1 MLPPLLFHC
10 ATDSQ
15 GNRYPLPPPLCRGIP
30 DVAAQSGDVVS
41 NGYTVTMSGN
51 DNSAGGGTSLSSPL
65 WLGIATRLQ
74 AAAAHSKGNGFS
86 DATIYRLACDSTKN
100 TRHFFA

>member
-15 GNRYPLPPPLCRGIP
+15 GNPYPLPPPLCRGIP

-65 WLGIATRLQ
+65 WLRMVTRPQPPPAPPNANCFPPPPHYPLPT
-74 AAAAHSKGNGFS
+74 SPPKPP
-86 DATIYRLACDSTKN
+86 
-100 TRHFFA
+100 